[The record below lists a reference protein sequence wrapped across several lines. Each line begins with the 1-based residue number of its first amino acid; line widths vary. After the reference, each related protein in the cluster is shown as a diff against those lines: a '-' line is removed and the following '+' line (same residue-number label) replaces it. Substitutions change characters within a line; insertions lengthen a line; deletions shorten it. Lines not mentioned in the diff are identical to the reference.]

1 MPDKWTEHLRK
12 AGQKGGLAKGQ
23 AKVRG
28 DSEYY
33 RTISSLASAARKKKA
48 KGKKK

>member
-1 MPDKWTEHLRK
+1 MQ
-12 AGQKGGLAKGQ
+12 GIGSKGGKATGD

-28 DSEYY
+28 NTTYY
-33 RTISSLASAARKKKA
+33 RTISSMASAARKKKA